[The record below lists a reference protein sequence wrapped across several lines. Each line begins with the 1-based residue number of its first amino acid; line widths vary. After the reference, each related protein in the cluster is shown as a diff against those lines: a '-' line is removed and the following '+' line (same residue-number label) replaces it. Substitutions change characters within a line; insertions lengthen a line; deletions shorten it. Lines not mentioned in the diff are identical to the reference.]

1 MGIQKRLLKVK
12 TTNDKVL
19 QAYLRL
25 NNDQDDGIWYNEIDR
40 NATIPP
46 GTEITGKNIV
56 PRSQFT
62 GETVM
67 DIILDTNHLDQPT
80 GYIISLCFA
89 TEVGSNSKLYMG
101 RVSSGTSPT
110 WTQCADSPKT
120 YENMKIQSVTSS
132 FLLTD
137 PPSPIKIVSRRDLVN
152 NKDEDVII
160 ERH

>member
-12 TTNDKVL
+12 TTNDKIL
-19 QAYLRL
+19 QVYLRL

-40 NATIPP
+40 NATISP

-56 PRSQFT
+56 PKSQFT
-62 GETVM
+62 GETVV
-67 DIILDTNHLDQPT
+67 DIILDTNHLDDPT
-80 GYIISLCFA
+80 GYIISLCFV

-101 RVSSGTSPT
+101 RVSTGTPI

-120 YENMKIQSVTSS
+120 YENKKILSVTSS

-137 PPSPIKIVSRRDLVN
+137 PPSPIKIVSRRDIAN
-152 NKDEDVII
+152 NNNEDVVI